1 MLTIYEVRDAIKSLI
16 APLIRKTT
24 LGGSTADGKG
34 DRSRGYERGPGDP
47 DYGFPVRRMQHY
59 GFTSWIPV
67 ESEIVSLAV
76 GGATNGTRVCIASE
90 TPGAAPTL
98 EKEGESVLF
107 NSKADGGTSYQLF
120 KANGYLILVP
130 TSSGKVQLGSADAA
144 ACDAVVTLA
153 ELQAKVNALQLQLDN
168 HTHVVAGALAKAV
181 DNAGVPVATPLG
193 HLTCAGSP
201 NVTAKKP

>member
-1 MLTIYEVRDAIKSLI
+1 MITIYEVRDAIKSII
-16 APLIRKTT
+16 APLIRKTI

-34 DRSRGYERGPGDP
+34 DRARGYERGPGDP
-47 DYGFPVRRMQHY
+47 DYGFPVRRMMHY
-59 GFTSWIPV
+59 GRSAWIPA
-67 ESEIVSLAV
+67 ESEIIALAV
-76 GGATNGTRVCIASE
+76 GGATNGTRVCVASE
-90 TPGAAPTL
+90 TPGAAPAL
-98 EKEGESVLF
+98 EAEGESVLF
-107 NSKADGGTSYQLF
+107 NSKADGGTSYQIF
-120 KANGYLILVP
+120 KGNGYLILVP

-181 DNAGVPVATPLG
+181 DNAGIPVATPLG

>member
-1 MLTIYEVRDAIKSLI
+1 MNIYDVRDLVKSLI
-16 APLIRKTT
+16 APIVRKTI

-34 DRSRGYERGPGDP
+34 DRARGYERGPGDP
-47 DYGFPVRRMQHY
+47 DYGFPVRRMMHY
-59 GFTSWIPV
+59 GRSAWIPA
-67 ESEIVSLAV
+67 ESEIVTLAI
-76 GGATNGTRVCIASE
+76 GGATNGTRVCVASE
-90 TPGAAPTL
+90 TPGAAPAL
-98 EKEGESVLF
+98 EAEGESVLF
-107 NSKADGGTSYQLF
+107 NSKADGGTSYQIF
-120 KANGYLILVP
+120 KGNGYLILVP

-181 DNAGVPVATPLG
+181 DNAGIPVATPLG

>member
-1 MLTIYEVRDAIKSLI
+1 MNIYDVRDLVKSLI

-34 DRSRGYERGPGDP
+34 DRARGYERGPGDP
-47 DYGFPVRRMQHY
+47 DYGFPVRRMMHY
-59 GFTSWIPV
+59 GRSAWIPV
-67 ESEIVSLAV
+67 ESEIIALAV
-76 GGATNGTRVCIASE
+76 GGAINGTRVCVASE
-90 TPGAAPTL
+90 TPGAAPAL

-107 NSKADGGTSYQLF
+107 NSKAEGGTSYQLF
-120 KANGYLILVP
+120 KGNGYLILVP

-144 ACDAVVTLA
+144 ACDPVVTLG

-168 HTHVVAGALAKAV
+168 HTHAVAGALAKAV

-193 HLTCAGSP
+193 HLNCSGSP
-201 NVTAKKP
+201 SVTAKRP

>member
-1 MLTIYEVRDAIKSLI
+1 MNIYDVRDLVKSLL
-16 APLIRKTT
+16 APLIRKTI

-34 DRSRGYERGPGDP
+34 DRARGYERGPGDP
-47 DYGFPVRRMQHY
+47 DYGFPVRRMMHY
-59 GFTSWIPV
+59 GRSAWIPA
-67 ESEIVSLAV
+67 ESEIITLAV
-76 GGATNGTRVCIASE
+76 GGATNGTRVCVASE
-90 TPGAAPTL
+90 TPGAAPAL
-98 EKEGESVLF
+98 EAEGESVLF
-107 NSKADGGTSYQLF
+107 NSKADGGTSYQIF
-120 KANGYLILVP
+120 KGNGYLILVP

-168 HTHVVAGALAKAV
+168 HTHAVAGVLAKAV
-181 DNAGVPVATPLG
+181 DNAGIPVATPLG

>member
-1 MLTIYEVRDAIKSLI
+1 MNIYDVRDLVKSLL
-16 APLIRKTT
+16 APLIRKTI

-34 DRSRGYERGPGDP
+34 DRARGYERGPGDP
-47 DYGFPVRRMQHY
+47 DYGFPVRRMMHY
-59 GFTSWIPV
+59 GRSAWIPA
-67 ESEIVSLAV
+67 ESEIITLAV
-76 GGATNGTRVCIASE
+76 GGATNGTRVCVASE
-90 TPGAAPTL
+90 TPGAAPAL
-98 EKEGESVLF
+98 EAEGESVLF
-107 NSKADGGTSYQLF
+107 NSKADGGTSYQIF
-120 KANGYLILVP
+120 KGNGYLILVP

-168 HTHVVAGALAKAV
+168 HTHAVAGAFAKAV
-181 DNAGVPVATPLG
+181 DTMGIPVATPLG